1 VKKDWRTVRLG
12 EVLTRRQP
20 DVTVQ
25 PNESYQFAGVYS
37 FGRGVFRGAQRNG
50 GAFAYKTLTRLR
62 RDDFVYPK
70 LMAWEGA
77 FGVVP
82 PESEGCY
89 VSPEFPVFEIDA
101 GRLSPAFL
109 ANYFRIPSVWE
120 SISGR
125 STGTNVRRRRLS
137 PADLLRREIPLP
149 PLAEQRQMMARV
161 EELAVQIREA
171 GVLGQQATADTETSI
186 TSLHTQLAGARTRRL
201 GDILRLDEDAVAVL
215 PTGVYPQAGIRSFG
229 GGLFPK
235 VPVTGAE
242 TTYRR
247 FNRLYAGAVV
257 LSQVKGW
264 EGAVAACPEELS
276 GWFVSPEYRTL
287 RCVPGEALP
296 GYMAWLVR
304 TEWFW
309 SKLGDATR
317 GVGARRE
324 RTRPEQFLEIEL
336 SMPDVTQQERSEP
349 LFAEMHAL
357 KRLQVTREAELDAL
371 LPAILD
377 RAFNGEL
384 SKHGSDVAPLA

>member
-1 VKKDWRTVRLG
+1 LQHSSNRRPRVKLHAQG
-12 EVLTRRQP
+12 IVLRDEIPGALIKTKQQQICR
-20 DVTVQ
+20 
-25 PNESYQFAGVYS
+25 AGQLLV
-37 FGRGVFRGAQRNG
+37 A
-50 GAFAYKTLTRLR
+50 
-62 RDDFVYPK
+62 
-70 LMAWEGA
+70 
-77 FGVVP
+77 
-82 PESEGCY
+82 
-89 VSPEFPVFEIDA
+89 EIDA
-101 GRLSPAFL
+101 KVGGFGIVPNALDGCIVSSHYFLFDVNDAKLARGFLDYFVRTPAFREQV
-109 ANYFRIPSVWE
+109 AAQGSTNYAAIRPTDV
-120 SISGR
+120 
-125 STGTNVRRRRLS
+125 
-137 PADLLRREIPLP
+137 LRYEIPLP

-171 GVLGQQATADTETSI
+171 RVLGRQATADTETSI

-235 VPVTGAE
+235 PPVTGAE

-264 EGAVAACPEELS
+264 EGAVAVCPKELS

-336 SMPDVTQQERSEP
+336 SMPDVNQQGRSEP
-349 LFAEMHAL
+349 LLAEMHAL

-384 SKHGSDVAPLA
+384 